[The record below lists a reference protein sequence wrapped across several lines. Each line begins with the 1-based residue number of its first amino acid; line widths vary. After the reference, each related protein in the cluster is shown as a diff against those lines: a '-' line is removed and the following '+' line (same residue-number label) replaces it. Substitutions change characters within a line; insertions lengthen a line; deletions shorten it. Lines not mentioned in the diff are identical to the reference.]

1 MATVA
6 SKSVKDFVFEWEG
19 KDRNGRPMRG
29 EIRAVGENQVLATL
43 RRQGIIPGKVK
54 KRRMSSGK
62 RIKPKDIAI
71 FTRQLATMMKAGV
84 PLLQAFDIVGRG
96 ATNPRLTKL
105 LGDISIPMMLITL
118 GVSLARLK
126 VVNLRNSVIVS
137 LLRLGIGFVTG
148 AGLIWAFSLSGAVA
162 GEVIISA
169 FDILPMFRRCGTGPQ
184 TAWVR
189 RVRSKADPDWQLIT
203 DPVAGVEVS
212 VADLL
217 IAGQQVHRFEEKN
230 ELFRRISGSNG
241 STSPYDWEGMLQ
253 AVALR
258 IHERGLPASQ
268 GELVAEMQ
276 EWFVTHSNGNE
287 VPDERSIR
295 RRITPIWRELTK
307 MPVTA

>member
-1 MATVA
+1 MAPGPVTL
-6 SKSVKDFVFEWEG
+6 
-19 KDRNGRPMRG
+19 
-29 EIRAVGENQVLATL
+29 VLAVS
-43 RRQGIIPGKVK
+43 GKVAP
-54 KRRMSSGK
+54 RDQVQIRLVDTDVFGK
-62 RIKPKDIAI
+62 R
-71 FTRQLATMMKAGV
+71 T
-84 PLLQAFDIVGRG
+84 
-96 ATNPRLTKL
+96 
-105 LGDISIPMMLITL
+105 PMGEAWLE
-118 GVSLARLK
+118 
-126 VVNLRNSVIVS
+126 LR
-137 LLRLGIGFVTG
+137 
-148 AGLIWAFSLSGAVA
+148 
-162 GEVIISA
+162 
-169 FDILPMFRRCGTGPQ
+169 
-184 TAWVR
+184 
-189 RVRSKADPDWQLIT
+189 
-203 DPVAGVEVS
+203 